1 MTSASRSAWAATFLV
16 VAFLTA
22 ACSQGVPDSDRADP
36 SSLSA
41 ASLPAPSVMATTAPT
56 AGPSRGSVPGSA
68 PSAPEPEVGEG
79 EIRLRAVDGGP
90 DYYGKFTKSLP
101 ASSRYF
107 PVGVWLESIM
117 DAGNIAMD
125 RSMGL
130 NTYVDLTPN
139 SDLSL
144 LGPDGPYALTSK
156 NPHLASGLVVTDE
169 PDMWAGAGD
178 SPWTGHFPGEG
189 DICSPST
196 AKCGYTV
203 MRELLKHL
211 EPHGIVYA
219 NYGKGVSFRQ
229 TDAEAARFVNEF
241 QDIFSVDN
249 YWFTDPH
256 ICGAAEGGRMLGGR
270 ELSTAECRLAAN
282 YGWTID
288 RGRSLV
294 VPRHSK
300 PIWAF
305 IEVGHP
311 FSECCSPTITGPE
324 IRAAVW
330 SSVIHGARGV
340 VYFNHSFG
348 GDCISQH
355 VLRDACGDSIRP
367 WVTAVNRQLQDLA
380 PVLNAPFLENAIRT
394 NGGVDTA
401 VKIFDGSLFV
411 LVSSARTESQQS
423 LFDVRCTSGAGVD
436 VLDEGRSLPLENGRF
451 ADHFADGNSVH
462 LYKIQADPKCLPFSE

>member
-1 MTSASRSAWAATFLV
+1 MTSASRLAKWTTLPVVCLV
-16 VAFLTA
+16 AA
-22 ACSQGVPDSDRADP
+22 ACSLTIPGTLRPDP
-36 SSLSA
+36 A
-41 ASLPAPSVMATTAPT
+41 APNSV
-56 AGPSRGSVPGSA
+56 SRLV
-68 PSAPEPEVGEG
+68 PSAEG
-79 EIRLRAVDGGP
+79 EIHLREVDGGP
-90 DYYGKFTKSLP
+90 DYYGKFTNSLP
-101 ASSRYF
+101 VSPQYF

-156 NPHLASGLVVTDE
+156 DPQLASGFVVTDE

-178 SPWTGHFPGEG
+178 SPWTGNYPGQG

-203 MRELLKHL
+203 MRELLKDL
-211 EPHGIVYA
+211 EPRRLVYA
-219 NYGKGVSFRQ
+219 NYGKGVSFWQ
-229 TDAEAARFVNEF
+229 TDTEAARFVNEF

-249 YWFTDPH
+249 YWFTDPY
-256 ICGAAEGGRMLGGR
+256 ICGATEGGRAIGGGQ
-270 ELSTAECRLAAN
+270 ELSAAECHKAAN

-294 VPRHSK
+294 FPQYSK

-348 GDCISQH
+348 GDCITQH
-355 VLRDACGDSIRP
+355 VLREACGDSIRP
-367 WVTAVNRQLQDLA
+367 WVTAVNLQLQDLA
-380 PVLNAPFLENAIRT
+380 PVLNAPFLENALRT
-394 NGGVDTA
+394 SGGVDTS
-401 VKIFDGSLFV
+401 VKLFDGSLYV
-411 LVSSARTESQQS
+411 LVSSAKVESQDP
-423 LFDVRCTSGAGVD
+423 LFDIQCTSGGSVE
-436 VLDEGRSLPLENGRF
+436 VLYEGRSLPIANGKF
-451 ADHFADGNSVH
+451 TDHFDDGNSVH
-462 LYKIQADPKCLPFSE
+462 LYKIQVDQKCLPFPT